1 LTSLNDRFLILI
13 INQKY
18 YKIMKVCVTILIL
31 IMLLIGM
38 KRVCAQEHRH
48 KIDSV
53 NNIVLLTGL
62 FWTARTWGTANR

>member
-1 LTSLNDRFLILI
+1 
-13 INQKY
+13 
-18 YKIMKVCVTILIL
+18 MKVCVTILIL

-38 KRVCAQEHRH
+38 TRVCAQEHRH

-53 NNIVLLTGL
+53 NNIVYILKLTGL